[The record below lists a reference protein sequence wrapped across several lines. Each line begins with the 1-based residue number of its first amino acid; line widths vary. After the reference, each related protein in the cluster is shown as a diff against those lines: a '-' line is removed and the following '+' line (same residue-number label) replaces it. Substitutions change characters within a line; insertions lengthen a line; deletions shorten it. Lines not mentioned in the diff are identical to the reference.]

1 MFCEVSGVFIVF
13 QCVFLDVLFVLC
25 LCVLWAVFGG
35 CVLGVCFV
43 PSSVL

>member
-13 QCVFLDVLFVLC
+13 QCVFLDVLAV

-43 PSSVL
+43 SSSVP